1 MKVLLLS
8 LSLVLSPGLI
18 RGSDKPAYRIF
29 DSRGKEVKY
38 EKMLKDLSRA
48 DIIFFGE
55 LHNNAIA
62 HWMELEITMDLYD
75 QAGDSLVLAAEMFET
90 DNQLLLDEYLGGL
103 ISASR
108 FEEEAKLWKNY
119 PTDYKP
125 LVEFARDK
133 GLPFVGSNIPR
144 RYASMVA
151 TGGFEALDQLSP
163 EALALIAPLPI
174 PYDPELA
181 CYKNMMNMGHGGGMA
196 NANFPK
202 AQAIKDATMAYSI
215 LRYWHSGRLVIHFN
229 GSYHSENREGI
240 LWYID
245 QYHPGLEMKTI
256 ATVSQEGID
265 KLDEANLGKADY
277 LIAVPETMTNTY

>member
-202 AQAIKDATMAYSI
+202 AQAIKDATMAHSI